1 MIRFFIIFF
10 LLLNNLFANIKT
22 YQANF
27 TQSVTNPSG
36 KTIIYYG
43 FVDLKQPNKML
54 WSYTQPIKKY
64 VYMNNQNIIID
75 EPELEQAIYTKLE
88 NEINLLEFL
97 NEPDLVDDKYKLE
110 FNGEKLISIFYI
122 DQMDNKIMIKLS
134 NIKINKKIPE
144 QLFQFFAP
152 LNYDIIRK

>member
-1 MIRFFIIFF
+1 MFFST
-10 LLLNNLFANIKT
+10 LFAQIET
-22 YQANF
+22 YEANF
-27 TQSVTNPSG
+27 IQSITNPSN
-36 KTIIYYG
+36 KVIKYYG
-43 FVDLKQPNKML
+43 TVALKQPNKML

-110 FNGEKLISIFYI
+110 FNGEKLISIFYT

-134 NIKINKKIPE
+134 NIKINNKIPD

-152 LNYDIIRK
+152 LDYDIIRK